1 MKKDKRG
8 PFACILPS
16 SFNFISLSRTSPYI
30 FFIKVFLSTSLNAFL
45 RDRHQEMDIN
55 LMPRKGMHHV
65 RAVMIIANPYTEDS
79 LKKYNSVE
87 VLLPKTGEVSFLCKL
102 PQSLYTPGKYL

>member
-1 MKKDKRG
+1 
-8 PFACILPS
+8 
-16 SFNFISLSRTSPYI
+16 
-30 FFIKVFLSTSLNAFL
+30 
-45 RDRHQEMDIN
+45 
-55 LMPRKGMHHV
+55 MHHV